1 MHDLR
6 RDQRLLVIPRTVLK
20 LHAEPVQDA
29 WLDAYGHLN
38 EAYYLVPFSNASWAL
53 QEHFSIGVDYFA
65 RSGGAIYTLESH
77 IRYLN
82 EVRAHAFME
91 VASMVLGSDAKRI
104 HIGHV
109 MRVEGAVC
117 ATFECLGLHYDT
129 RAGRSAALPAAVQA
143 ALAEA
148 RAAQLPDWAGRRVSL
163 EKT

>member
-1 MHDLR
+1 M
-6 RDQRLLVIPRTVLK
+6 LK

-53 QEHFSIGVDYFA
+53 QEHFGIEVDYFE
-65 RSGGAIYTLESH
+65 RSGGALYTVESH
-77 IRYLN
+77 IRYLK
-82 EVRAHAFME
+82 EVRAHALME
-91 VASMVLGSDAKRI
+91 VASMVLASDAKRI

-129 RAGRSAALPAAVQA
+129 RAGRGVALPETVQA

-148 RAAQLPDWAGRRVSL
+148 RAAELPDWAGRRVSL
-163 EKT
+163 QKT

>member
-1 MHDLR
+1 M
-6 RDQRLLVIPRTVLK
+6 LK

-53 QEHFSIGVDYFA
+53 QEHFGIGVDYFE
-65 RSGGAIYTLESH
+65 RSGGALYTVESH
-77 IRYLN
+77 IRYLM
-82 EVRAHAFME
+82 EVRAPALME

-104 HIGHV
+104 HIAHV
-109 MRVEGAVC
+109 LRVEGTVC

-129 RAGRSAALPAAVQA
+129 RAGRSAAMPEAVQA

-148 RAAQLPDWAGRRVSL
+148 RAAELPDWAGRRVSL